1 MNNKKIEFGTGGFRG
16 VIGDDFNKEN
26 IQLVAQAISNL
37 IKEVK
42 SNKPIVVGYDYR
54 FLSEF
59 ASKWMCEVFAANG
72 IESLLSNEPTPTPA
86 VMYKTRHLDN
96 DYGVM
101 ITASHNPYYFN
112 GIKVFQKDGMDADVE
127 LTSRIEKIISEVK
140 DVKTLDI
147 DVAIKEGKVKEND
160 IIEIDQEIAK
170 VKGSSYKLKVGEKVP
185 LIELMNGLMIVSGN
199 DAAIAIAKHIG
210 GSVDDFVKIMNKKT
224 KELGMKN
231 TSFVNPNGLPI
242 YSLKEPSKPPKE
254 NISTP
259 RDISILAKYM
269 FDNYEKEV
277 TSITDNTNVLLQL
290 IPDVDGVKT
299 GYTGNAGY
307 CLCFSMKT
315 HKDDKN
321 DCDNRLIGVVLGTNH
336 KNKRT
341 QASMSLLEY
350 GKQNFKTKNIAQ
362 KDELVG
368 KKYICG
374 IPDMEVTL
382 KAEEALYIVCNEDEE
397 IKSEVTLKEI
407 NYPIKQG
414 ELLGVIK
421 YYDSNGNELGKLNI
435 VSKNNLDEISFKN
448 KMKILLKKYG
458 F

>member
-1 MNNKKIEFGTGGFRG
+1 MKKFVSKILLISILLNIFT
-16 VIGDDFNKEN
+16 FNTCLAYDN
-26 IQLVAQAISNL
+26 IDRYSKGSILIDQLTNRTLYEKNPDKKMPLASLSKMMTFL
-37 IKEVK
+37 I
-42 SNKPIVVGYDYR
+42 
-54 FLSEF
+54 
-59 ASKWMCEVFAANG
+59 A
-72 IESLLSNEPTPTPA
+72 IES
-86 VMYKTRHLDN
+86 
-96 DYGVM
+96 
-101 ITASHNPYYFN
+101 
-112 GIKVFQKDGMDADVE
+112 
-127 LTSRIEKIISEVK
+127 
-140 DVKTLDI
+140 
-147 DVAIKEGKVKEND
+147 IKEGKVKEND
-160 IIEIDQEIAK
+160 IIEIDAEIAK

-231 TSFVNPNGLPI
+231 TKFINPNGLPV
-242 YSLKEPSKPPKE
+242 YNLKEPSKPPME

-277 TSITDNTNVLLQL
+277 ASITDKEIYSYPERGFCKNNTNVLLQL

-315 HKDDKN
+315 YKGNNKS

-341 QASMSLLEY
+341 QASMSLLKY
-350 GKQNFKTKNIAQ
+350 GKENFATKNIIQ
-362 KDELVG
+362 KDQLIG
-368 KKYICG
+368 KKYIYG
-374 IPDMEVTL
+374 IPEMEVCL
-382 KAEEALYIVCNEDEE
+382 KAQDNLYITCKQNEN

-407 NYPIKQG
+407 NYPIKKG
-414 ELLGVIK
+414 DSLGVIK
-421 YYDSNGNELGKLNI
+421 YYNSDGIELGRLDI
-435 VSKNNLDEISFKN
+435 ISENNLEEITFKN
-448 KMKILLKKYG
+448 KMKIFLREHG

>member
-1 MNNKKIEFGTGGFRG
+1 MKKFVSKVLLLSI
-16 VIGDDFNKEN
+16 ILN
-26 IQLVAQAISNL
+26 IFTTSISLAYDNIDRYSKGSILIDQLTNRTLYEKNPDKKMPLASLSKMMTFL
-37 IKEVK
+37 I
-42 SNKPIVVGYDYR
+42 
-54 FLSEF
+54 
-59 ASKWMCEVFAANG
+59 A
-72 IESLLSNEPTPTPA
+72 IES
-86 VMYKTRHLDN
+86 
-96 DYGVM
+96 
-101 ITASHNPYYFN
+101 
-112 GIKVFQKDGMDADVE
+112 
-127 LTSRIEKIISEVK
+127 
-140 DVKTLDI
+140 
-147 DVAIKEGKVKEND
+147 IKEGKVKEND

-277 TSITDNTNVLLQL
+277 TSITDKQVYSYPERGFCKNNTNVLLQL

-299 GYTGNAGY
+299 GYTGN
-307 CLCFSMKT
+307 
-315 HKDDKN
+315 KDDKN

-382 KAEEALYIVCNEDEE
+382 KAEEALYIVCNEDED

>member
-1 MNNKKIEFGTGGFRG
+1 MKKFVSKILLISILLNIFT
-16 VIGDDFNKEN
+16 FNTCLAYDN
-26 IQLVAQAISNL
+26 IDRYSKGSILIDQLTNRTLYEKNPDKKMPLASLSKMMTFL
-37 IKEVK
+37 I
-42 SNKPIVVGYDYR
+42 
-54 FLSEF
+54 
-59 ASKWMCEVFAANG
+59 A
-72 IESLLSNEPTPTPA
+72 IES
-86 VMYKTRHLDN
+86 
-96 DYGVM
+96 
-101 ITASHNPYYFN
+101 
-112 GIKVFQKDGMDADVE
+112 
-127 LTSRIEKIISEVK
+127 
-140 DVKTLDI
+140 
-147 DVAIKEGKVKEND
+147 IKEGKVKEND
-160 IIEIDQEIAK
+160 IIEIDAEIAK

-231 TSFVNPNGLPI
+231 TKFINPNGLPV
-242 YSLKEPSKPPKE
+242 YNLKEPSKPPME

-277 TSITDNTNVLLQL
+277 TSITDKEIYSYPERGFCKNNTNVLLQL

-315 HKDDKN
+315 YKGNNKS

-336 KNKRT
+336 KNKRP
-341 QASMSLLEY
+341 QASMSLLKY
-350 GKQNFKTKNIAQ
+350 GKENFATKNIIQ
-362 KDELVG
+362 KDQLIG
-368 KKYICG
+368 KKYIYG
-374 IPDMEVTL
+374 IPEMEVCL
-382 KAEEALYIVCNEDEE
+382 KAQDNLYITCKQNEN

-407 NYPIKQG
+407 NYPIKKG
-414 ELLGVIK
+414 DSLGVIK
-421 YYDSNGNELGKLNI
+421 YYNSDGIELGRLDI
-435 VSKNNLDEISFKN
+435 ISENNLEEITFKN
-448 KMKILLKKYG
+448 KMKIFLREHG